1 MENFVFNASIFKNRQ
16 DLQLQQI
23 VNTKNPAVYDD
34 LYNQLKELIK
44 SKNPSVKLSNDDY
57 VQKIEAHLN
66 GKLLSE
72 YGVWVYYEWT
82 NRLVRL
88 LPEEE
93 FILVR
98 TNRNQYKITP
108 EERSILAT
116 KKIGIIGLSV
126 GQSIALTL
134 AMERGFGELR
144 LADFDVL
151 ELSNL
156 NRIRT
161 GVHNLGLPKVVIA
174 AREIAE
180 IDPFLKV
187 TCFFDGLTDE
197 NMEDFF
203 NKGGKL
209 DLLVDECD
217 GLDIKIKCRYKAKE
231 LGIPVI
237 MDTSDRGMMDIERFD
252 LEPNRPLLHGLVGDL
267 DPTKIKDLTNEQK
280 IPYVLPMVGMHN
292 ISARLKASMM
302 EVEQTITTWPQLAS
316 SVVLGGALG
325 ADVARRILLNQLYVS
340 GRFYI
345 DLEDLIKDKN
355 EPLSDVYNPSNEPIE
370 KGIEYYAQLEQDLY
384 SLTNNAESLTNETI
398 KQLIEA
404 ASLAPSGGNM
414 QPWRWVWSNNILY
427 LYHEIAVSYS
437 FLDYKNLGSYV
448 GFGAAL
454 ENLKIEASKHAL
466 VIHTKLFPNNNLKEL
481 IAVVQFEKSTIVV
494 DELNQFIQLRV
505 TNRKVA
511 EKSVIDNVQI
521 ELLNDEIKLL
531 DGISVKWLN
540 SDEDL
545 QAVAEIVTTTDMLR
559 VLHPQGHY
567 DLFKKEMRWNQKQT
581 LETADG
587 IDIETME
594 ISESDKAALL
604 LASDENAIAY
614 LRNWKNGTGFKKM
627 SKKAVL
633 NSSTVGLIIA
643 NELSDINYIKGG
655 AALQRIWLKANGLG
669 MAFHPISAS
678 LFMFQRLLDSNE
690 NSFDINSKE
699 LLYKMYLKN
708 FELWKLSGK
717 DTPIFMFK
725 LHHANEPSARSIRKS
740 IDKIFYYKK

>member
-1 MENFVFNASIFKNRQ
+1 MENFVFNASIFKSYD
-16 DLQLQQI
+16 DLVLKQI
-23 VNTKNPAVYDD
+23 INSKKPTVYDD

-44 SKNPSVKLSNDDY
+44 SKNPTIKLTNEDY
-57 VQKIEAHLN
+57 EQKISAHLN

-93 FILVR
+93 FLLVR

-116 KKIGIIGLSV
+116 KKIGIVGLSV

-156 NRIRT
+156 NRIRS
-161 GVHNLGLPKVVIA
+161 GLHNLGLPKVVIA

-267 DPTKIKDLTNEQK
+267 DPTKIKNLTNEQK
-280 IPYVLPMVGMHN
+280 IPYILPMVGVHS
-292 ISARLKASMM
+292 ISTRLKASMM

-325 ADVARRILLNQLYVS
+325 ADVSRRILLNQLHVS
-340 GRFYI
+340 GRYYV
-345 DLEDLIKDKN
+345 DLEDFIKDEIALQSDLYNPEN
-355 EPLSDVYNPSNEPIE
+355 EPLE
-370 KGIEYYAQLEQDLY
+370 KGIEYFANLQLDKY
-384 SLTNNAESLTNETI
+384 NLTNKPESLTNETI

-414 QPWRWVWSNNILY
+414 QPWRWVWSNNTLY
-427 LYHEIAVSYS
+427 LYHEIAASYS

-454 ENLKIEASKHAL
+454 ENLKIEASKYAL
-466 VIHTKLFPNNNLKEL
+466 VPHVKLFPNNNLKEL
-481 IAVVQFEKSTIVV
+481 IAVVQFEKSNILV
-494 DELNQFIQLRV
+494 DELNQFIPLRV
-505 TNRKVA
+505 TNRKVE
-511 EKSVIDNVQI
+511 EKSIIDNAKIQ
-521 ELLNDEIKLL
+521 LLNDEIKLF
-531 DGISVKWLN
+531 DGISVKWLS

-545 QAVAEIVTTTDMLR
+545 RAVAEIVTTTDMLR

-594 ISESDKAALL
+594 MSVSDKAALS

-614 LRNWKNGTGFKKM
+614 LRKWKNGTGFKKM

-633 NSSTVGLIIA
+633 NSSAVGLILA

-678 LFMFQRLLDSNE
+678 LFMFQRLLTDSE

-708 FELWKLSGK
+708 CELWKLSVK

-725 LHHANEPSARSIRKS
+725 LHQASEPSARSIRKP

>member
-1 MENFVFNASIFKNRQ
+1 MENFVFNASIFKSYD
-16 DLQLQQI
+16 DLVLKQI
-23 VNTKNPAVYDD
+23 INSKKPTVYDD

-44 SKNPSVKLSNDDY
+44 SKNPTIKLTNEDY
-57 VQKIEAHLN
+57 EQKISAHLN

-93 FILVR
+93 FLLVR

-116 KKIGIIGLSV
+116 KKIGIVGLSV

-156 NRIRT
+156 NRIRS

-267 DPTKIKDLTNEQK
+267 DPTKIKNLTNEQK
-280 IPYVLPMVGMHN
+280 IPYILPMVGVHS
-292 ISARLKASMM
+292 ISTRLKASMM

-325 ADVARRILLNQLYVS
+325 ADVSRRILLNQLHVS
-340 GRFYI
+340 GRYYV
-345 DLEDLIKDKN
+345 DLEDFIKDENTPQNDLYNPEN
-355 EPLSDVYNPSNEPIE
+355 EPLE
-370 KGIEYYAQLEQDLY
+370 KGIEYFANLQHDKYN
-384 SLTNNAESLTNETI
+384 LTNKPESLTNETI
-398 KQLIEA
+398 KPLIEA

-414 QPWRWVWSNNILY
+414 QPWRWVWSNNTLY
-427 LYHEIAVSYS
+427 LYHEIAASYS

-454 ENLKIEASKHAL
+454 ENLKIEASKYAL
-466 VIHTKLFPNNNLKEL
+466 VPHVKLFPNNNLKEL
-481 IAVVQFEKSTIVV
+481 IAVVQFEKSNILV
-494 DELNQFIQLRV
+494 DELNQFIPLRV
-505 TNRKVA
+505 TNRKVE
-511 EKSVIDNVQI
+511 EKSIIDNAQI
-521 ELLNDEIKLL
+521 QLLSDEIKLF
-531 DGISVKWLN
+531 DGISVKWL
-540 SDEDL
+540 SGDEDL
-545 QAVAEIVTTTDMLR
+545 QAAAEIVTTTDMLR

-594 ISESDKAALL
+594 MSVSDKAALA

-633 NSSTVGLIIA
+633 NSSAVGLILA

-655 AALQRIWLKANGLG
+655 ATLQRIWLKANGLG

-678 LFMFQRLLDSNE
+678 LFMFQRLLTDSE

-708 FELWKLSGK
+708 CELWKLSVK

-725 LHHANEPSARSIRKS
+725 LHQASEPSARSIRKP